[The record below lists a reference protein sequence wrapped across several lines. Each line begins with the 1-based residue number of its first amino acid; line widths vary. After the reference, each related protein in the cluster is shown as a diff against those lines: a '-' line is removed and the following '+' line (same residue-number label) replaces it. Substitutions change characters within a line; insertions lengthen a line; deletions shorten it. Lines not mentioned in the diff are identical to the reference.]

1 MPIVFLQPG
10 ETRPIR
16 RLSGPPALR
25 RRLQD
30 LGLEEDAVRA
40 NLGHRGALASAMN
53 SAWAA
58 RTRSASRSALGI
70 ALRHATMPK

>member
-30 LGLEEDAVRA
+30 RARIGRREIWLALSWDESQWRDTLECVLED
-40 NLGHRGALASAMN
+40 LAEWWS
-53 SAWAA
+53 
-58 RTRSASRSALGI
+58 SREGVPS
-70 ALRHATMPK
+70 TSST